1 MLIFSLIGQKADA
14 MAAAKEE
21 FDRYLQ
27 NQSDLRNYTIW
38 FNISENKA
46 LAAAI
51 ANNKLPSNSN
61 K

>member
-1 MLIFSLIGQKADA
+1 MSYQEKVWRDAFISDYLFRLDGSLLLA

-38 FNISENKA
+38 FNIS
-46 LAAAI
+46 
-51 ANNKLPSNSN
+51 
-61 K
+61 